1 MLPKMG
7 VPGDAKLVLPGAR
20 PLHRLGTFS
29 PESVHVSRVGIHHL
43 TRLSRPS
50 PRTPDGREIVLPVLT
65 DAAGATFLDVRRLY
79 PDHSVCTYDPGFNST
94 ASCASAITFIDG
106 DEGRLLYR
114 GYPIRGARRTRR
126 HDGLLASPPPRHPPN

>member
-29 PESVHVSRVGIHHL
+29 PRIG
-43 TRLSRPS
+43 TRFPRRNPPPDAPIPPS

-114 GYPIRGARRTRR
+114 GYPIEE
-126 HDGLLASPPPRHPPN
+126 LPNTAT